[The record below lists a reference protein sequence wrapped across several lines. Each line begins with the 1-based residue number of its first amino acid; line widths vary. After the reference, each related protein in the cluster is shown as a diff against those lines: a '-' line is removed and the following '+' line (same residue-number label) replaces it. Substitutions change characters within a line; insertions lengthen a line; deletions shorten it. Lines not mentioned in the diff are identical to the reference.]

1 MNLPARIE
9 QVLKFSDP
17 INHRQVAA
25 ILGHNITM
33 VCVAMNNMLTQGR
46 VRVAHYERSP
56 GKPIRYY
63 DLNVHL
69 PSARKPK
76 ALHVKVKCKKWR
88 ENQKVV
94 HAPIEQ
100 VLPAW
105 MR

>member
-9 QVLKFSDP
+9 QVLKFSDAL
-17 INHRQVAA
+17 NHRQVAA
-25 ILGHNITM
+25 ILGHDIAC
-33 VCVAMNNMLTQGR
+33 VCSALNNMLKQGR
-46 VRVAHYERSP
+46 VRVAHYERGA

-63 DLNVHL
+63 DLNVKL
-69 PSARKPK
+69 PSAKKPK
-76 ALHVKVKCKKWR
+76 ALHVKVKCKRWR

-94 HAPIEQ
+94 HATTDN